1 MKKLILLLSLLSI
14 TSPLFAGSSCYSL
27 YEKKSEE
34 IRKKKA
40 HDVQIGGEL
49 VVINGELAYYPGI
62 TVPAKINN
70 WAENLLSAI
79 KYGPELYGW
88 SEEYPKKDWLD
99 ALYNSIENAQTAEQA
114 ILIAIANHG
123 EDVVSLIS
131 LATGKPVEFFDT
143 LDAEKGLDLAMMTY
157 KINQSFFVQHLIP
170 KLQEMFQSDSQDEE
184 TKENQEEVKAK
195 KSKKTGST
203 SSKS

>member
-99 ALYNSIENAQTAEQA
+99 ALYNSIK
-114 ILIAIANHG
+114 NHCPL
-123 EDVVSLIS
+123 EDDVYRTSLR
-131 LATGKPVEFFDT
+131 E
-143 LDAEKGLDLAMMTY
+143 MMHELMEDG
-157 KINQSFFVQHLIP
+157 SFCP
-170 KLQEMFQSDSQDEE
+170 
-184 TKENQEEVKAK
+184 
-195 KSKKTGST
+195 
-203 SSKS
+203 